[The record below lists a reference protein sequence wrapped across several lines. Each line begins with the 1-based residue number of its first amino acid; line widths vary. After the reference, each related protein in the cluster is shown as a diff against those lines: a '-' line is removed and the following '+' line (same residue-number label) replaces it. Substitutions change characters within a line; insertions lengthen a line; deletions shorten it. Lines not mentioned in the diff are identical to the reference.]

1 MEPTYLS
8 TSHMS
13 EPTVSVGGLCKSLVA
28 ETKRVRGRSSVID
41 LSFIDFAFIDLARG
55 VESAGGIPVSELG

>member
-1 MEPTYLS
+1 M
-8 TSHMS
+8 
-13 EPTVSVGGLCKSLVA
+13 GGLANRSLLKP
-28 ETKRVRGRSSVID
+28 KRVLGRSSVID